1 MIKDKYELFLKLILK
16 IEAAYQLF
24 FYDEFNDYYLCL
36 DEIMILIDELK
47 LNNNDLC
54 YLKNINHQIFIDRK
68 YFNNKFENNKHR
80 LFIEKNI
87 NNCNEKKLNFDFDL
101 IKKYITNNYY
111 IFNFLDNPSE
121 KEIEEL
127 AILNPNVLYLVLK
140 INNKMLLNVLKRNYK
155 ASAILDGY
163 IVLDCIDASSDQ
175 FYVDDYAYKNSYITK
190 NKTKFLKNKN
200 IYNLYI
206 NCLKKY
212 LSDNVL
218 NYIHLSSCARN
229 SIELAKYVLS
239 INSKLLVYT
248 GDNIKNNKEIMKD
261 MIKIDKNNTYYL
273 GEKLKHLKE
282 I

>member
-36 DEIMILIDELK
+36 DEIMILLDELE

-140 INNKMLLNVLKRNYK
+140 INNKMLLNVLKKNYK

-163 IVLDCIDASSDQ
+163 IVLDCSDASSDQ

-239 INSKLLVYT
+239 INPKLLVYT
-248 GDNIKNNKEIMKD
+248 GDDIKNNKEIMND

>member
-218 NYIHLSSCARN
+218 NYIHLSSYARN

>member
-163 IVLDCIDASSDQ
+163 IVLDCSDASSDQ

-239 INSKLLVYT
+239 INPKLLVYT
-248 GDNIKNNKEIMKD
+248 GDDIKNNKEIMND

>member
-36 DEIMILIDELK
+36 DEIMILLDELE

-163 IVLDCIDASSDQ
+163 IVLDCSDASSDQ

-239 INSKLLVYT
+239 INPKLLVYT
-248 GDNIKNNKEIMKD
+248 GDDIKNNKEIMND

>member
-36 DEIMILIDELK
+36 DEIMILLDELE

-239 INSKLLVYT
+239 INPKLLVYT
-248 GDNIKNNKEIMKD
+248 GDDIKNNKEIMND

>member
-239 INSKLLVYT
+239 INPKLLVYT
-248 GDNIKNNKEIMKD
+248 GDDIKNNKEIMND

-273 GEKLKHLKE
+273 GEKLKHKE

>member
-1 MIKDKYELFLKLILK
+1 MIKDKYELLLKLILK

-36 DEIMILIDELK
+36 DEIMILLDELK

-87 NNCNEKKLNFDFDL
+87 NNCNEKRLNFDFDL

-239 INSKLLVYT
+239 INPKLLVYT
-248 GDNIKNNKEIMKD
+248 GDDIKNNKEIMND

>member
-248 GDNIKNNKEIMKD
+248 GDDIKNNKEIMKD

>member
-36 DEIMILIDELK
+36 DEIMILLDELE

-87 NNCNEKKLNFDFDL
+87 NNCNEKKLNFEFDL

-111 IFNFLDNPSE
+111 IFNLLDNPSE

-239 INSKLLVYT
+239 INPKLLVYT
-248 GDNIKNNKEIMKD
+248 GDDIKNNKEIMND

>member
-218 NYIHLSSCARN
+218 NYIHLSSCAGN

-239 INSKLLVYT
+239 INPKLLVYT
-248 GDNIKNNKEIMKD
+248 GDDIKNNKEIMND

>member
-36 DEIMILIDELK
+36 DEIMILLDELE

-111 IFNFLDNPSE
+111 IFKFLDNPSE

-218 NYIHLSSCARN
+218 IYIHLSSYARN

-239 INSKLLVYT
+239 INPKLLVYT
-248 GDNIKNNKEIMKD
+248 GDDIKNNKEIMKD

-273 GEKLKHLKE
+273 GKKLKNLKE

>member
-36 DEIMILIDELK
+36 DEIMILLDELE

-248 GDNIKNNKEIMKD
+248 GDDIKNNKEIMKD

>member
-239 INSKLLVYT
+239 INPKLLVYT
-248 GDNIKNNKEIMKD
+248 GDDIKNNKEIMND

>member
-218 NYIHLSSCARN
+218 IYIHLSSYARN
-229 SIELAKYVLS
+229 SIERAKYVLS

>member
-1 MIKDKYELFLKLILK
+1 MIKDKYELLLKLILK

-36 DEIMILIDELK
+36 DEIMILLDELK

-140 INNKMLLNVLKRNYK
+140 IHNKMLLNVLKKNYK

-163 IVLDCIDASSDQ
+163 IVLDCNDTCGDQ
-175 FYVDDYAYKNSYITK
+175 FYVDDYAYKDSYITK

-218 NYIHLSSCARN
+218 IYIHLSSYARN

-239 INSKLLVYT
+239 INPKLLVYT
-248 GDNIKNNKEIMKD
+248 GDDIKNNKEIMED

-273 GEKLKHLKE
+273 GKKLKNLKE

>member
-218 NYIHLSSCARN
+218 IYIHLSSYARN

>member
-36 DEIMILIDELK
+36 DEIMILLDELK

-239 INSKLLVYT
+239 INPKLLVYT
-248 GDNIKNNKEIMKD
+248 GDDIKNNKEIMND

-273 GEKLKHLKE
+273 GEKLKHKE

>member
-24 FYDEFNDYYLCL
+24 FYDEFNNYYLCL
-36 DEIMILIDELK
+36 DEIMILLDELK

-140 INNKMLLNVLKRNYK
+140 INNKMLLNVLKKNYK

-163 IVLDCIDASSDQ
+163 IVLDCSDANGDQ

-190 NKTKFLKNKN
+190 NKTKFLKSKN

-239 INSKLLVYT
+239 INPKLLVYT

-273 GEKLKHLKE
+273 GKKLKNLKE

>member
-36 DEIMILIDELK
+36 DEIMILLDELE

-80 LFIEKNI
+80 LFIKKNI
-87 NNCNEKKLNFDFDL
+87 NNCNEKKLNFEFDL

-163 IVLDCIDASSDQ
+163 IVLDCSDASSDQ

-239 INSKLLVYT
+239 INPKLLVYT

>member
-36 DEIMILIDELK
+36 DEIMILLDELK

-87 NNCNEKKLNFDFDL
+87 NNCNEKKLNFEFDL

-140 INNKMLLNVLKRNYK
+140 INNKMLLNVLKKNYK
-155 ASAILDGY
+155 ASTILDGY
-163 IVLDCIDASSDQ
+163 IVLDCIDACSDQ

-239 INSKLLVYT
+239 INPKLLVYT

>member
-1 MIKDKYELFLKLILK
+1 MIKDKYEIFIKLILK
-16 IEAAYQLF
+16 MEDAYELF
-24 FYDEFNDYYLCL
+24 FFDEFNDYYLCL
-36 DEIMILIDELK
+36 DEIMILLDELK
-47 LNNNDLC
+47 LD
-54 YLKNINHQIFIDRK
+54 KNILTYIKSINYQIFINEK
-68 YFNNKFENNKHR
+68 YFNEKFRNNENR
-80 LFIEKNI
+80 VYIEKNI
-87 NNCNEKKLNFDFDL
+87 NNCDEKKLYFNFNL
-101 IKKYITNNYY
+101 LKKYITNNYY

-140 INNKMLLNVLKRNYK
+140 INNKMLLNVLKKNYK

-163 IVLDCIDASSDQ
+163 IVLSNNDTCDDQ
-175 FYVDDYAYKNSYITK
+175 FYVDDYAYKDSYITK

-239 INSKLLVYT
+239 INPKLLVYT
-248 GDNIKNNKEIMKD
+248 GDDIKNNKEIMKD

-273 GEKLKHLKE
+273 GKKLKNLKE

>member
-1 MIKDKYELFLKLILK
+1 MIL
-16 IEAAYQLF
+16 
-24 FYDEFNDYYLCL
+24 L
-36 DEIMILIDELK
+36 DELE

-239 INSKLLVYT
+239 INPKLLVYT
-248 GDNIKNNKEIMKD
+248 GDDIKNNKEIMND

>member
-229 SIELAKYVLS
+229 SIELAKYALS
-239 INSKLLVYT
+239 INPKLLVYT
-248 GDNIKNNKEIMKD
+248 GDDIKNNKEIMKD

>member
-218 NYIHLSSCARN
+218 IYIHLSSYARN

-239 INSKLLVYT
+239 INPKLLVYT
-248 GDNIKNNKEIMKD
+248 GDDIKNNKEIMKD

>member
-36 DEIMILIDELK
+36 DEIMILLDELK

-239 INSKLLVYT
+239 INPKLLVYT
-248 GDNIKNNKEIMKD
+248 GDDIKNNKEIMND

>member
-36 DEIMILIDELK
+36 DEIMILLDELE

-175 FYVDDYAYKNSYITK
+175 FYVDDYAYKDSYITK

-239 INSKLLVYT
+239 INPKLLVYT
-248 GDNIKNNKEIMKD
+248 GDDIKNNKEIMND

-273 GEKLKHLKE
+273 GEKLKHKE

>member
-36 DEIMILIDELK
+36 DEIMILLDELE

-239 INSKLLVYT
+239 INPKLLVYT
-248 GDNIKNNKEIMKD
+248 GDDIKNNKEIMND

-273 GEKLKHLKE
+273 GEKLKHKE

>member
-36 DEIMILIDELK
+36 DEIMILLDELK

-163 IVLDCIDASSDQ
+163 IVLDCSDASSDQ

-239 INSKLLVYT
+239 INPKLLVYT
-248 GDNIKNNKEIMKD
+248 GDDIKNNKEIMKD

-273 GEKLKHLKE
+273 GEKLKHKE

>member
-1 MIKDKYELFLKLILK
+1 MIKDKYEIFIKLILK
-16 IEAAYQLF
+16 MEDAYELF
-24 FYDEFNDYYLCL
+24 FFDEFNDYYLCL
-36 DEIMILIDELK
+36 DEIMILLDELK
-47 LNNNDLC
+47 LD
-54 YLKNINHQIFIDRK
+54 KNILTYIKSINYQIFINEK
-68 YFNNKFENNKHR
+68 YFNEKFRNNENR
-80 LFIEKNI
+80 VYIEKNI
-87 NNCNEKKLNFDFDL
+87 NNCDEKKLYFNFNL
-101 IKKYITNNYY
+101 LKKYITNNYY

-163 IVLDCIDASSDQ
+163 IVLDCSDASSDQ

-239 INSKLLVYT
+239 INPKLLVYT
-248 GDNIKNNKEIMKD
+248 GDDIKNNKEIMND

>member
-36 DEIMILIDELK
+36 DEIMILLDELE

-163 IVLDCIDASSDQ
+163 IVLDCSDASSDQ

-239 INSKLLVYT
+239 INPKLLVYT

>member
-36 DEIMILIDELK
+36 DEIMILLDELE

-163 IVLDCIDASSDQ
+163 IVLDCSDASSDQ

-239 INSKLLVYT
+239 INPKLLVYT
-248 GDNIKNNKEIMKD
+248 GDDIKNNKEIMND

-273 GEKLKHLKE
+273 GEKLKHKE